1 VLAFVAWFKLIVTG
15 AAATVYGPTSSGAA
29 VASLLSSERHARVM
43 EEMGPLFV
51 SWGGPWA
58 RWSLPIM
65 MCAATGLAF
74 TPVGRS
80 GRGVLAVVAVML
92 LGYYSAWLVTS
103 MDLEWL
109 VRTTQERLVMQVWPA
124 LVLAA
129 LSVGEPAIAALP
141 RRVGGGD

>member
-1 VLAFVAWFKLIVTG
+1 
-15 AAATVYGPTSSGAA
+15 
-29 VASLLSSERHARVM
+29 
-43 EEMGPLFV
+43 
-51 SWGGPWA
+51 
-58 RWSLPIM
+58 
-65 MCAATGLAF
+65 LAF

-92 LGYYSAWLVTS
+92 LGYYGAWLVTS

-109 VRTTQERLVMQVWPA
+109 VRTTQERLVMQAWPA